1 MIAAGSRGSHRRST
15 YDRRLPDHGPRQ
27 RRAGLDYVHDPEE
40 RIEAAKQ
47 RLLEWKAG
55 DLVVRY
61 AVSHEDIGK
70 AEEDF
75 RAGMSL
81 YRLVLGAVLAALSS
95 PGIREL
101 PTSPGEHGSRIPAPR
116 RGFLGSRFAVVRGD
130 LWAEAA
136 FTYANLEW
144 PDSAQ
149 IHGKRMTRRRLEP
162 REPLASSR
170 EIPLVWY
177 SQIFSARTR
186 DCDDGPH
193 RPLARNVATYQQ
205 ALFGVELQQAPCAVA
220 CSDFGQNVYN

>member
-1 MIAAGSRGSHRRST
+1 
-15 YDRRLPDHGPRQ
+15 
-27 RRAGLDYVHDPEE
+27 
-40 RIEAAKQ
+40 
-47 RLLEWKAG
+47 
-55 DLVVRY
+55 
-61 AVSHEDIGK
+61 
-70 AEEDF
+70 
-75 RAGMSL
+75 
-81 YRLVLGAVLAALSS
+81 
-95 PGIREL
+95 
-101 PTSPGEHGSRIPAPR
+101 
-116 RGFLGSRFAVVRGD
+116 LGSRVAVVRGD

-149 IHGKRMTRRRLEP
+149 IH
-162 REPLASSR
+162 ASSR